1 MLQLVHKVTCVDEKK
16 FPNIQ
21 LIYFRRLKKNY
32 SLLLYQMG
40 ISPEKDLHLRLYENA
55 RLQGNIIFKN
65 IHRPYIKKYVKILC
79 CRYIKPKI
87 TTKKN

>member
-16 FPNIQ
+16 FPNIP

-40 ISPEKDLHLRLYENA
+40 ISPEKDAYTKM
-55 RLQGNIIFKN
+55 QD
-65 IHRPYIKKYVKILC
+65 
-79 CRYIKPKI
+79 CRE
-87 TTKKN
+87 T